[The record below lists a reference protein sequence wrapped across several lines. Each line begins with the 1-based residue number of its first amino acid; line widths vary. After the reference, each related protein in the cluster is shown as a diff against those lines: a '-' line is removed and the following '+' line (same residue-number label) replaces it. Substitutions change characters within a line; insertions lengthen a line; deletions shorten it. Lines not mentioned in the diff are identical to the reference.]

1 MKTNIG
7 FIMISLF
14 IIVSLI
20 ISIRGII
27 SSVKNIQTINESKSF
42 RKTSGN
48 IISIDLWFTIEEVKE
63 ADDIP
68 IFKSVKTYEYTVN
81 GKNYTNNKTQLF
93 DTSLLKHYKPV
104 NDVEEH
110 NKWIL
115 ETEPYKKALAEIGN
129 IKQKT
134 IPVFYDKKNPNTS
147 CLTINIDNNTITK
160 LALYVL
166 LLVLGFVATFF
177 FLRKTSGII

>member
-14 IIVSLI
+14 IIVLLI

-27 SSVKNIQTINESKSF
+27 SSIKNIQTINESKSF

-48 IISIDLWFTIEEVKE
+48 ITSIDLWFTIEEVKE
-63 ADDIP
+63 SDDIP
-68 IFKSVKTYEYTVN
+68 IFKLVKTYEYTVN
-81 GKNYTNNKTQLF
+81 GKDYTNNKTQLF

-104 NDVEEH
+104 SNIEEH

-115 ETEPYKKALAEIGN
+115 GTEQYKKALAEVKTT
-129 IKQKT
+129 KQQV
-134 IPVFYDKKNPNTS
+134 IPVFYDKKNPKTS
-147 CLTINIDNNTITK
+147 CLTIDIDSNTITK
-160 LALYVL
+160 LALHVL
-166 LLVLGFVATFF
+166 LLALAFVATFF
-177 FLRKTSGII
+177 FLRKNSGVI